1 MFGIYSFKGNAT
13 RLSNLV
19 RDELVPGKDV
29 AVYWIEHVLRHG
41 GAKHLQLASKHMPLY
56 KRYMLDIALF
66 LILLSVI
73 VIFITFATLKCLFS
87 KIFGTKKVKTN

>member
-1 MFGIYSFKGNAT
+1 M
-13 RLSNLV
+13 
-19 RDELVPGKDV
+19 PGKDI

-41 GAKHLQLASKHMPLY
+41 GTKHLQLASKHMPLY

-73 VIFITFATLKCLFS
+73 SIFITFAILKCLFV
-87 KIFGTKKVKTN
+87 KIFRAKKVKTN